1 MTPDWLVLGARTVA
15 RVLSVLAAFGLWLS
29 LNEPFSAWSIL
40 MVLGVWF
47 LLREVLVSL
56 AALLFH

>member
-1 MTPDWLVLGARTVA
+1 MTPDRLVLGSGTVA
-15 RVLSVLAAFGLWLS
+15 RILSTLAACCLWLS
-29 LNEPFSAWSIL
+29 MDEPFSAWSIL
-40 MVLGVWF
+40 IVLGAWF

>member
-1 MTPDWLVLGARTVA
+1 MTPDGLVLGARTVA
-15 RVLSVLAAFGLWLS
+15 RVLSALAALGLWFS
-29 LNEPFSAWSIL
+29 MDEPFSAWSIL
-40 MVLGVWF
+40 IVLGAWF